1 MLLIF
6 INKLIFNKYKC
17 FSLELLIEEL
27 NVGVFNLD
35 LINIKIFIVIVFRI
49 FKNYL
54 ILYKVKGNFKRG

>member
-6 INKLIFNKYKC
+6 INKLIFDKYKC